1 MLRWS
6 LRLGS
11 LLGVPVYIHWTFLL
25 LVGWLMAGPLMSG
38 SPDAINAAL
47 RTGGFVMAIFACIVL
62 HEMGHALAARRYG
75 IATRDITLLPIGGI
89 ARLERMPEK
98 PAQELAVAL
107 AGPMVNVV
115 IAALIIP
122 AVLATEG
129 LAAFTAG
136 ADAGSAGGA
145 GGAVALHRTHFL
157 ASLGAVNV
165 FLVVF
170 NMIPALPM
178 DGGRVLRAIL
188 AMVLSPPNNRAKA
201 TAAAAAV
208 GQVIA
213 VGFVI
218 WGLFTGHF
226 FLMLIGAFV
235 FLGAGAEAQAEQ
247 VKSALTGLTVRAAML
262 TRFRTLRASHTLRHA
277 ADELLAGSQQD
288 FPVLADDAA
297 SDDDASALVGVLLRT
312 DLVRA
317 MAAEHID
324 AAISIIMRPGCA
336 TVGEDDDLRAALD
349 RARSS
354 AASEDSHAGCPVI
367 AVVRPAPGPDGR
379 VRAGGV
385 GARIVGLITPDNL
398 TELVMLSGGLRD
410 AGGAA
415 HARAGTG
422 PA

>member
-11 LLGVPVYIHWTFLL
+11 LLGVPVYLHWTFLL
-25 LVGWLMAGPLMSG
+25 LVAWLLAGPLMSG
-38 SPDAINAAL
+38 SPEAMTAAL
-47 RTGGFVMAIFACIVL
+47 RTGGFVLAIFGCVVL

-75 IATRDITLLPIGGI
+75 IATRDITLLPIGGV
-89 ARLERMPEK
+89 ASLERMPEK
-98 PAQELAVAL
+98 PAQELVVAL
-107 AGPMVNVV
+107 AGPAVNVL

-136 ADAGSAGGA
+136 AGRGGA
-145 GGAVALHRTHFL
+145 ADAVALHRTHFL
-157 ASLGAVNV
+157 ASLGVVNV

-178 DGGRVLRAIL
+178 DGGRVLRSIL
-188 AMVLSPPNNRAKA
+188 AMTLPPPNNRAKA

-213 VGFVI
+213 LGFVI

-226 FLMLIGAFV
+226 LLMLVGAFV

-247 VKSALTGLTVRAAML
+247 VKSALQGLRVRAAML

-288 FPVLADDAA
+288 FPVLADDAE
-297 SDDDASALVGVLLRT
+297 SDDDAGALVGVLTRT

-317 MAAEHID
+317 MAAGRADDPVSSVMHT
-324 AAISIIMRPGCA
+324 SCA
-336 TVGEDDDLRAALD
+336 TVGEDEDLRTGLD
-349 RARSS
+349 RARAS
-354 AASEDSHAGCPVI
+354 AAPEAAAVGCPVI
-367 AVVRPAPGPDGR
+367 AVVRPAPGHAPDR
-379 VRAGGV
+379 IHRPAG
-385 GARIVGLITPDNL
+385 RIVGLITPDNL
-398 TELVMLSGGLRD
+398 TELVMLAGDRSSGTRV
-410 AGGAA
+410 
-415 HARAGTG
+415 
-422 PA
+422 PASRSRSIVRS

>member
-1 MLRWS
+1 MK
-6 LRLGS
+6 LGS

-25 LVGWLMAGPLMSG
+25 LVGWFMAGPLMSG

-47 RTGGFVMAIFACIVL
+47 RTGGFVLAIFGCVVL

-89 ARLERMPEK
+89 ARLERMPEQ
-98 PAQELAVAL
+98 PAQELVVAL
-107 AGPMVNVV
+107 AGPAVNVV
-115 IAALIIP
+115 IAAIIIP

-136 ADAGSAGGA
+136 ADHGGA
-145 GGAVALHRTHFL
+145 AGAEGAVALHRTHFF
-157 ASLGAVNV
+157 AALGSVNV

-188 AMVLSPPNNRAKA
+188 AMALPPPNNRAKA

-213 VGFVI
+213 IGFVM
-218 WGLFTGHF
+218 WGLFTGHI

-247 VKSALTGLTVRAAML
+247 FKSALEGLTVRSAML

-288 FPVLADDAA
+288 FPVLTDDAHGDDDAA
-297 SDDDASALVGVLLRT
+297 ALVGVLMRT

-317 MAAEHID
+317 MASGQTD
-324 AAISIIMRPGCA
+324 APVSTIMQTGCA
-336 TVGEDDDLRAALD
+336 TVGENEDLRSALE
-349 RARSS
+349 RARAS
-354 AASEDSHAGCPVI
+354 AAPEHAHAGCPVI
-367 AVVRPAPGPDGR
+367 AVVRPPPGPDGR
-379 VRAGGV
+379 VRAG
-385 GARIVGLITPDNL
+385 AQIVGLITPDNL
-398 TELVMLSGGLRD
+398 TELVMLRGTVGGT
-410 AGGAA
+410 GGRARVGSFPAA
-415 HARAGTG
+415 SHAR
-422 PA
+422 